1 MRSEVDTMMA
11 LTLALLV
18 LLGVILI
25 RLIVG
30 DRAESHAQQTTV

>member
-1 MRSEVDTMMA
+1 MMVM
-11 LTLALLV
+11 TLALLV

-25 RLIVG
+25 RLIVVA